1 MNYYTILKLRRL
13 GIDMYY
19 PALVDNSGRILVRY
33 QNLTRYSE
41 TAVRWEVIP
50 KLKGRNNRQV
60 EYNIDD
66 RMKQQKEG
74 FK

>member
-1 MNYYTILKLRRL
+1 MNYKILKLRQL

-41 TAVRWEVIP
+41 TAILWEVIP
-50 KLKGRNNRQV
+50 KLKGSTCRQA
-60 EYNIDD
+60 EYNISE
-66 RMKQQKEG
+66 RMTQQKEG